1 MHITF
6 ITAAFTGLLYA
17 LLGLQVGRMRGVTK
31 TSLGMG
37 DDPRLMK
44 AVRAHANLTEWAPI
58 TLIVLGASE
67 SLGAGYL
74 EMMILGVGFFA
85 ARVLHAW
92 GLLTE
97 TDKPN
102 ALRSLGAMGTA
113 VILLWAS
120 VHTLILAYSL

>member
-17 LLGLQVGRMRGVTK
+17 FLGLLVGRMRGVTK

-37 DDPRLMK
+37 DDPRLLK

-58 TLIVLGASE
+58 TLIVLGAAE
-67 SLGAGYL
+67 SLGASYL
-74 EMMILGVGFFA
+74 EMLILGAGSFA

-92 GLLTE
+92 VILTATE
-97 TDKPN
+97 TPN
-102 ALRSLGAMGTA
+102 ILRSLGALGTA
-113 VILLWAS
+113 IVLLWTS
-120 VHTLILAYSL
+120 VHTRILAYGL